1 MPRVALHPSDKRTLR
16 FPVCLSASE
25 AELLDQAAAVSL
37 DSRAEFIRVAA
48 KEKARRVL
56 GRKGRGYGRSGTE
69 VRGVRG

>member
-1 MPRVALHPSDKRTLR
+1 MPRVALHPDDKRSLR

-25 AELLDQAAAVSL
+25 AELLDSAAALTL

-56 GRKGRGYGRSGTE
+56 GRKAGAHGGT
-69 VRGVRG
+69 RK